1 MAARLFCIA
10 IAAFWLAGVAAPTP
24 AIGQVEPSMR
34 AGQKYLFYL
43 HGTYV
48 EESGPYTVSRIYNT
62 RYEVD
67 NIVRAFSRKG
77 FFVVSDF
84 RPRNTQAG
92 AYADRL
98 ASEVAALIQTGV
110 PAADITVVGHSKG
123 GLIAMMAAAR
133 LELADL
139 NFVLMAACS
148 RSLRRGGYTEFVSRE
163 AQKMAGRILFLNE
176 RRNTEAGSCR
186 EALMRAK
193 RTVSEERV
201 LDTGKGDGL
210 FYKPDPAWVE
220 PAALWAL
227 VCGRT
232 DAPKDSGPTGC

>member
-10 IAAFWLAGVAAPTP
+10 IAAFWFSAAAAQIPVNTGADSP
-24 AIGQVEPSMR
+24 MR

-48 EESGPYTVSRIYNT
+48 EESGPYTVSRVYST

-92 AYADRL
+92 VYADRL
-98 ASEVAALIQTGV
+98 ASEVAALIETGV
-110 PAADITVVGHSKG
+110 PPADITVVGHSKG

-133 LELADL
+133 LELTDL

-148 RSLRRGGYTEFVSRE
+148 RALRRGGYTEFVSRE

-193 RTVSEERV
+193 RTVSEERI

-210 FYKPDPAWVE
+210 FYKPDPAWIE
-220 PAALWAL
+220 PAALWAM

-232 DAPKDSGPTGC
+232 DAPKESAASGC